1 VPPLLD
7 PIPFAPWQ
15 PNTYYCCLLT
25 DLQKARKEYRE
36 IVAEGIPHNEYLL
49 PHQAKIQLKH
59 RVFEVR
65 AYVSR
70 QRNICRQVGST
81 RVYYMIGAI
90 RGRRDTER

>member
-1 VPPLLD
+1 MNIYWFV
-7 PIPFAPWQ
+7 F
-15 PNTYYCCLLT
+15 
-25 DLQKARKEYRE
+25 RYRYDSHSN
-36 IVAEGIPHNEYLL
+36 VGRQ